1 MRKIRKLLSLVLA
14 VILMASML
22 SACSKEEKKKDTP
35 VSSDTQVTEDKNDS
49 NAAKVEDTTAV
60 TDADKKKPVT
70 LTTVSMYGG
79 TDPNAENYQN
89 ICAKFMEENPYITI
103 EDDSQSADQDWK
115 TKIAA
120 DFAVGNEPDVIQ
132 YFTDANAS
140 DVLAANKFVTIDEIK
155 AVYPDYAG
163 ETLDSAMKA
172 ASNPD
177 GVQRAVP
184 TTGYWEGLFCNK
196 DLFDQYNLE
205 LPTDWDKLVTAIN
218 TFKENAI
225 VPIAV
230 SLNNVPHY
238 WVEFLMLSAAGPDEY
253 ASVPT
258 TVPESFAKGLDMIKT
273 LRDMGAFPV
282 DTDTIDNDLAG
293 ELFKS
298 KQAAMQLDGSW
309 YAGGITD
316 QDNTVVVTFPTI
328 PDGKAPAGAMVG
340 GISSGFYI
348 TKKAWDDPNKRDAAV
363 KFVMAH
369 TNKEAVTLYWGG
381 NGQAACAVDPLADMT
396 PLGISGLDYS
406 SSATSIS
413 APTDSRISQEAY
425 NTLISG
431 VVDVSTGKRTAEDLL
446 KEVLEIN
453 AKK

>member
-1 MRKIRKLLSLVLA
+1 MKKMKKILSMMLTV
-14 VILMASML
+14 VMVFSLMTG
-22 SACSKEEKKKDTP
+22 CGK
-35 VSSDTQVTEDKNDS
+35 KNDATDTG
-49 NAAKVEDTTAV
+49 NDAAATEKSKDNEAADT
-60 TDADKKKPVT
+60 KSPVT

-79 TDPNAENYQN
+79 TDPNAANYQEIN
-89 ICAKFMEENPYITI
+89 EQFMTDNSYITI

-140 DVLAANKFVTIDEIK
+140 DVLAADKFVSIDEIK
-155 AVYPDYAG
+155 AEYPDYAKDTL
-163 ETLDSAMKA
+163 ETALKA

-196 DLFDQYNLE
+196 DLFDKYDLE
-205 LPTDWDKLVTAIN
+205 LPTDWDKMVKAIE
-218 TFKENAI
+218 TFKKNGI

-238 WVEFLMLSAAGPDEY
+238 WVEFLMLSAAGPDGY
-253 ASVPT
+253 AQVPT
-258 TVPESFAKGLDMIKT
+258 EAPQDWVKGLSMFKT
-273 LRDMGAFPV
+273 LRDMGAFPE
-282 DTDTIDNDLAG
+282 DTDTIDNELAG
-293 ELFKS
+293 ELFKN
-298 KQAAMQLDGSW
+298 KEAAMQLDGSW
-309 YAGGITD
+309 LAGGITD
-316 QDNTVVVTFPTI
+316 QDNTVVAAFPTI

-348 TKKAWDDPNKRDAAV
+348 TKKAWEDPDKKDAAV

-369 TNKEAVTLYWGG
+369 TNKESVTKYWGG
-381 NGQAACAVDPLADMT
+381 NGQAACAVEPLDSMT
-396 PLGISGLDYS
+396 PLGVSGLDYS
-406 SSATSIS
+406 SAATSIS

-425 NTLISG
+425 NTLIAG
-431 VVDVSTGKRTAEDLL
+431 IVGVSTGATDPKDLID
-446 KEVLEIN
+446 EVLSIN
-453 AKK
+453 NK

>member
-1 MRKIRKLLSLVLA
+1 MKRMKKFLSVMLA
-14 VILMASML
+14 IVFVVSMI
-22 SACSKEEKKKDTP
+22 SACGKNDNTS
-35 VSSDTQVTEDKNDS
+35 VSNDTQESEDNNTADVTQTEE
-49 NAAKVEDTTAV
+49 NADTNN
-60 TDADKKKPVT
+60 PVT

-89 ICAKFMEENPYITI
+89 ISAQFMEDYPYITI

-140 DVLAANKFVTIDEIK
+140 DVLAADKFVTVEEIK
-155 AVYPDYAG
+155 SVYSDYAG
-163 ETLDSAMKA
+163 DTLDSALKA

-177 GVQRAVP
+177 GMERAVP

-205 LPTDWDKLVTAIN
+205 LPTDWDKLETAIN
-218 TFKENAI
+218 TFKENNI

-253 ASVPT
+253 ATVPT
-258 TVPESFAKGLDMIKT
+258 AAPESWVKGLEMFKT

-309 YAGGITD
+309 YAGGVTD
-316 QDNTVVVTFPTI
+316 QDNTVVVAFPTI
-328 PDGKAPAGAMVG
+328 PGGKAPAGALVG

-348 TKKAWDDPNKRDAAV
+348 TKKAWDDPDKRDAAV

-369 TNKEAVTLYWGG
+369 TNTEAVTLYWGG
-381 NGQAACAVDPLADMT
+381 NGQAACAVEPLADMT

-431 VVDVSTGKRTAEDLL
+431 VVDVSTGKKAAEELL
-446 KEVLEIN
+446 NEVLEIS
-453 AKK
+453 AKN

>member
-1 MRKIRKLLSLVLA
+1 MVLTVVLVFSL
-14 VILMASML
+14 MT
-22 SACSKEEKKKDTP
+22 ACGKKEETK
-35 VSSDTQVTEDKNDS
+35 E
-49 NAAKVEDTTAV
+49 AAKDSASTEETTDTESTEA
-60 TDADKKKPVT
+60 TKNPVT
-70 LTTVSMYGG
+70 LTTVSMHGG
-79 TDPNAENYQN
+79 TDPNAGNYQAIN
-89 ICAKFMEENPYITI
+89 EQFMAENSYITL

-140 DVLAANKFVTIDEIK
+140 DVLAADKFVSIDEIK
-155 AVYPDYAG
+155 AEYPDYAKD
-163 ETLDSAMKA
+163 TLDTALKA

-196 DLFDQYNLE
+196 DLFDKYGLE
-205 LPTDWDKLVTAIN
+205 LPTDWDKMTKAIE
-218 TFKENAI
+218 TFKENDI

-238 WVEFLMLSAAGPDEY
+238 WVEFLMLSSAGPDGY
-253 ASVPT
+253 AQVPT
-258 TVPESFAKGLDMIKT
+258 ETPEDWAKGLSMFKT
-273 LRDMGAFPV
+273 LRDMGAFPA
-282 DTDTIDNDLAG
+282 DTDTIDNELAG
-293 ELFKS
+293 ELFKN

-309 YAGGITD
+309 YAGGVTD
-316 QDNTVVVTFPTI
+316 QDNTVVVAFPTI
-328 PDGKAPAGAMVG
+328 PGGKAQAGAMVG

-348 TKKAWDDPNKRDAAV
+348 TKKAWEDPDKRDAAV

-369 TNKEAVTLYWGG
+369 TNKESVTKYWGG
-381 NGQAACAVDPLADMT
+381 NGQAACAVDPLDTMT
-396 PLGISGLDYS
+396 PLGVSGLEYS
-406 SSATSIS
+406 SAATSIS
-413 APTDSRISQEAY
+413 SPTDARISQEAY

-431 VVDVSTGKRTAEDLL
+431 IVEVSTGAKDPKDLL

-453 AKK
+453 NK